1 MMGWV
6 EASSCRPYNLS
17 AGESAMAFVRPDSA
31 REGGSGAGL
40 QHQHC
45 ARALKLAAQYVTSS
59 DPLQVGSRA
68 ATSLLRDLGCYDKDY
83 AHST

>member
-1 MMGWV
+1 MLGWV

-17 AGESAMAFVRPDSA
+17 AGESAMAFVRPDSTPG
-31 REGGSGAGL
+31 GGSGAGL

-59 DPLQVGSRA
+59 DPLQVGARE
-68 ATSLLRDLGCYDKDY
+68 ATGLLKWYRLL
-83 AHST
+83 